1 MAALKSSL
9 VRQVR
14 LQAGVQGPPQRLTG
28 SDLFNGHVGIPVML
42 VYPQGFDVVRA
53 ERALREVLR
62 GYPVIT
68 GRLKKDADGHAFVDC
83 NDAGIDFRVHAC
95 RGAAPAYGVERPM
108 GRDLR
113 RYFKPFLPWR
123 IVGRDVPLLQVDVWR
138 FDDGGIVLSCYGP
151 HSVFDG
157 VSFWQFMQDWSRACL
172 GESVPLRSFDRQPLV
187 DAVADRPPRS
197 EAGLLYDPSMTE
209 RMGLFARLGWQ
220 ALHLRKAVLRVPA
233 VLVRRWKEEAR
244 ERGEA
249 TAAVSTSE
257 LVAAFCLKH
266 MSPLL
271 QPDAVRS
278 VGIVL
283 DLRARRRLRIP
294 RDYFGNALGYGEGR
308 STAAEVASLSLPELA
323 LRCRP
328 TAAQVAHEELFDL
341 LALMERYRQR
351 KAVWRL
357 FMRPAAET
365 LRAGFILN
373 NCVNFPIYR
382 IDLGQGGPAWYDI
395 CGVAFRMLMVVATP
409 EGDDG
414 VDLHLTARPGELAA
428 VQTALQAAILDAARQ
443 SGRTEAV
450 GALSAPPAT
459 GSGALSPA

>member
-1 MAALKSSL
+1 MARFSSSL
-9 VRQVR
+9 LRHVR
-14 LQAGVQGPPQRLTG
+14 LQACTQAPPQRLTG

-42 VYPQGFDVVRA
+42 VYPQGFDAVRA

-68 GRLKKDADGHAFVDC
+68 GRLRKGSDGHAFIDC

-95 RGAAPAYGVERPM
+95 AGPLPTYGIERPM

-138 FDDGGIVLSCYGP
+138 FEDGGIVLSCYGT

-157 VSFWQFMQDWSRACL
+157 ISFWQFMSDWSAACR
-172 GESVPLRSFDRQPLV
+172 GEAVPLRAFDRKVLT
-187 DAVADRPPRS
+187 DIVADRPVPQ
-197 EAGLLYDPSMTE
+197 EAGLLYDPTMPE
-209 RMGLFARLGWQ
+209 RIGLFARLGWQ
-220 ALHLRKAVLRVPA
+220 ALQLRKAVLRVPA
-233 VLVRRWKEEAR
+233 SLVQRWKDEAR
-244 ERGEA
+244 AAGDA
-249 TAAVSTSE
+249 TAGVSSSD
-257 LVAAFCLKH
+257 LVAAFCLQQF
-266 MSPLL
+266 SPLMPP
-271 QPDAVRS
+271 QHERS

-308 STAAEVASLSLPELA
+308 STTQEVASLSLPELA

-328 TAAQVAHEELFDL
+328 TAAQLAHDALSDL
-341 LALMERYRQR
+341 LALLDHHRAQ
-351 KAVWRL
+351 KSVWRL
-357 FMRPAAET
+357 FMRPAGET

-373 NCVNFPIYR
+373 NCVNFPMYR

-395 CGVAFRMLMVVATP
+395 CGVAFRMLMVVSTP
-409 EGDDG
+409 EGDG
-414 VDLHLTARPGELAA
+414 GLDLHLSARPAE
-428 VQTALQAAILDAARQ
+428 I
-443 SGRTEAV
+443 EAV
-450 GALSAPPAT
+450 RRAIAAQSAAPASSAALNGARP
-459 GSGALSPA
+459 SGALSPA